1 MIRENTIVF
10 FKIHVV
16 FGILK
21 TVFPLH
27 GVSLQLVLYILQLTM
42 RVLGFIFFQ
51 TFKHTEIVW
60 ARKIQYVII
69 ALTAVID
76 ILELILANFY
86 DIPNVR

>member
-1 MIRENTIVF
+1 
-10 FKIHVV
+10 
-16 FGILK
+16 
-21 TVFPLH
+21 
-27 GVSLQLVLYILQLTM
+27 M

-76 ILELILANFY
+76 ILELIQANFY
-86 DIPNVR
+86 EIPNVR